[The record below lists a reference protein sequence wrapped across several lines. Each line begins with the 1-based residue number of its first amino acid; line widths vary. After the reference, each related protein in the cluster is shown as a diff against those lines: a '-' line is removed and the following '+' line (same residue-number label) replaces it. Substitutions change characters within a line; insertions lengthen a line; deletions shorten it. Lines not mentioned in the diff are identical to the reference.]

1 MTTKEMTEAF
11 LIKKHNDLKQKTLEF
26 TAEILN
32 LELKIKEYKES
43 IKQIKQEAKVDGV
56 AVKEIV
62 RALSIMKKER
72 KTSEQDK
79 REVQEMLEFL
89 EGESSITQMLD
100 ELVMKPE

>member
-79 REVQEMLEFL
+79 LEVQEMLEFL

-100 ELVMKPE
+100 ELVMKSE

>member
-1 MTTKEMTEAF
+1 MTEAF

-62 RALSIMKKER
+62 RALNIMKKER

-89 EGESSITQMLD
+89 EGETSITQMLD
-100 ELVMKPE
+100 ELVMKSE